1 MAAFEN
7 TGPELLH
14 GDCHLI
20 PRAVFSLV
28 AMVLTLSS
36 HSCLPSLLC
45 LSVTVCTPGGQ
56 AAVTGAF
63 LSCAPPHSVPA
74 ISRLHSCQ
82 RVTHFFMLLGQGQ
95 ITNFPNVCS
104 PNVSFVHSKTGKV
117 PKWLALSSSPA
128 PVSHKS
134 GFLLGSPFPP
144 L

>member
-1 MAAFEN
+1 MAAFEE

-20 PRAVFSLV
+20 PRALFSLV
-28 AMVLTLSS
+28 AMVPILSS
-36 HSCLPSLLC
+36 HSRLPSLLC
-45 LSVTVCTPGGQ
+45 LSVRLCTLGGR
-56 AAVTGAF
+56 AALTGAF
-63 LSCAPPHSVPA
+63 LSCALPHSAPA
-74 ISRLHSCQ
+74 VSRLHSCQ
-82 RVTHFFMLLGQGQ
+82 RVTHFLMLLGQGQ
-95 ITNFPNVCS
+95 ITDFPNVCS

-117 PKWLALSSSPA
+117 QKWLRLSSSPA